1 MKKNFQELFGD
12 STGPEESFFKFL
24 KPRKWNSLDLSEI
37 SLPTIPPSYKAEVSD
52 LLSFINTCL
61 EPDSS
66 HLIPKDDYK
75 EFLEL
80 AKMILGGEVE
90 RKRGYEYH
98 IQRPGA
104 DHHARWMS
112 KAIYAL
118 KVTLLLPQ
126 FPSFPWY
133 RKNSWKRCPSLL
145 YSSTSS
151 PGSLLPSFTVLLLPI
166 WHSLNG

>member
-37 SLPTIPPSYKAEVSD
+37 SLPTITPSYKAEVSD
-52 LLSFINTCL
+52 LFSLINTCL

-80 AKMILGGEVE
+80 AKMILGGL
-90 RKRGYEYH
+90 RR
-98 IQRPGA
+98 
-104 DHHARWMS
+104 S
-112 KAIYAL
+112 
-118 KVTLLLPQ
+118 
-126 FPSFPWY
+126 
-133 RKNSWKRCPSLL
+133 
-145 YSSTSS
+145 
-151 PGSLLPSFTVLLLPI
+151 
-166 WHSLNG
+166 